1 MGVPLPSAAK
11 GLFGAAKKS
20 TQINV
25 PPAEDPPVEV
35 QAPPAPPANEDTDTG
50 DPPPSEP
57 AVVAGVGAP
66 TTPIAG
72 VAPPPPPPEEDPVEI
87 QLDESDP
94 SEVEEFQESDVDS
107 GTPLENIQAKMQVGQ
122 EEQEKRTREAQ
133 ALAALRADRK
143 AYLESLGATKIG
155 ETGVYRG
162 PRVGIAFSSDEGPKD
177 QGYDISYER
186 AEDDEGQSLFLP
198 TGYDKEG
205 NRVTIEDGI
214 KKAEKKLDAEV
225 IKVGVLD
232 REIKELQDL
241 KDAMV
246 PLLSDLGYGLPKLG
260 YAMGDQTQGDFIG
273 SANLAGFRRLGDP
286 KERYT
291 GLTRTLLDSYAS
303 ESGFF
308 ERHKELLRD
317 HNELNRQLAEK
328 KARRDIVQRRRNDL
342 NTAVTN
348 LKGMYRKIQPQ
359 SKSEQ

>member
-1 MGVPLPSAAK
+1 MAGVPLPSAAR
-11 GLFGAAKKS
+11 GIFGAAKKAA
-20 TQINV
+20 QINV
-25 PPAEDPPVEV
+25 PPAEAPSVEV
-35 QAPPAPPANEDTDTG
+35 QAPPAADPVDTG
-50 DPPPSEP
+50 EPPSDEP
-57 AVVAGVGAP
+57 AAVTGVGAP
-66 TTPIAG
+66 GTPIGG
-72 VAPPPPPPEEDPVEI
+72 VEPPPPPPEEDPVEI
-87 QLDESDP
+87 DLGESDP
-94 SEVEEFQESDVDS
+94 TEFGESNLTS
-107 GTPLENIQAKMQVGQ
+107 GTALENIQAKMQVGQ
-122 EEQEKRTREAQ
+122 EAQEKRDRETQ

-143 AYLESLGATKIG
+143 AYLESLGATKVG

-177 QGYDISYER
+177 QGYDVSYER
-186 AEDDEGQSLFLP
+186 AEDDEGNIRFLP

-205 NRVTIEDGI
+205 KRVTIEDGI
-214 KKAEKKLDAEV
+214 KKAEKKLDDEV

-232 REIKELQDL
+232 REIEELQDL

-260 YAMGDQTQGDFIG
+260 YATGDQTQGDFIG

-328 KARRDIVQRRRNDL
+328 KARRDIVMRRRGEL
-342 NTAVTN
+342 NTAVKN
-348 LKGMYRKIQPQ
+348 LKGMYRKTQPQ
-359 SKSEQ
+359 SKPEQ